1 MLKKALIAASA
12 LAVTLVSLTLVVLLG
27 TVTYADAVGY
37 SDWVEAT
44 KVTDPLPGQLYVV
57 SDEGEIAAQL
67 CHLGRGDFAIS
78 KDALPGRTFVN
89 RLGEA
94 VPAVLWIAQA
104 YFQTDARG
112 DALDI
117 GYRLQWRSL
126 QREFAP
132 RSALNTGVRR
142 VLQERDLVALEHD
155 ADLRRLEDC
164 ANAILQTFDQGQ
176 DVCQLSQVIK
186 ETGGQVLAVRFATHC
201 LTDPKRGARPLPALE
216 ARSVWTHVKLG
227 LGLVDQLLAL
237 PQMAGPATG

>member
-1 MLKKALIAASA
+1 MLKKALIAVSA

-27 TVTYADAVGY
+27 TVTHADAIGY

-44 KVTDPLPGQLYVV
+44 KVTAPLPGQLYVV
-57 SDEGEIAAQL
+57 SDRGEVVAQL
-67 CHLGRGDFAIS
+67 CQLGRNDFAIS
-78 KDALPGRTFVN
+78 KDSLPGRTFVN

-104 YFQTDARG
+104 YFQTDAPADG
-112 DALDI
+112 LDI

-142 VLQERDLVALEHD
+142 VLQERDREALERD

-164 ANAILQTFDQGQ
+164 ANAILDTFAQGQ
-176 DVCQLSQVIK
+176 DVCQLTEVIK
-186 ETGGQVLAVRFATHC
+186 ETGGRVLAVRFATHC
-201 LTDPKRGARPLPALE
+201 LADPERGARPLPTLE
-216 ARSVWTHVKLG
+216 AGSVWTHVKLG

-237 PQMAGPATG
+237 PQMAGSAAS